1 MSEVAGGAAPGGAG
15 RERAERDV
23 AEPPVAEHHVEVPR
37 TARYYTVG
45 DRATARTVW
54 LALHGY
60 GQLAGYFARHF
71 APHAGAGSG
80 RLVVVPEALSRFY
93 VAREH
98 ATTGEPARVGAT
110 WMTREDRLSEIGDY
124 VRYLDR
130 TLDAATPGLDLAAVP
145 LGILGFSQGAAT
157 AARWLAHRHR
167 GGLAVP
173 NAMVV
178 WGGALPHDFD
188 LAGADGDA
196 LRATRLTLVVGDRD
210 EFATAAVVAEQ
221 ERRLTEAGVAY
232 ALVRYAGGHRMD
244 GAALGRVLAGSTERR
259 RP

>member
-1 MSEVAGGAAPGGAG
+1 MSEAAEAGDPG
-15 RERAERDV
+15 V
-23 AEPPVAEHHVEVPR
+23 AELGVAEHHVEVPR

-45 DRATARTVW
+45 DRATARAVW
-54 LALHGY
+54 LVLHGY

-71 APHAGAGSG
+71 AAHAAG
-80 RLVVVPEALSRFY
+80 RLVVAPEALSRFY
-93 VAREH
+93 VAREDT
-98 ATTGEPARVGAT
+98 TTGAPARVGAS
-110 WMTREDRLSEIGDY
+110 WMTREDRLAEIEDY

-130 TLDAATPGLDLAAVP
+130 ALDAATAALDLAAVP

-167 GGLAVP
+167 SGRAVP
-173 NAMVV
+173 HALVV

-210 EFATAAVVAEQ
+210 EVATAALVAAQ
-221 ERRLTEAGVAY
+221 EARLRDAGVAY
-232 ALVRYAGGHRMD
+232 TLVRYAGGHRMD
-244 GAALGRVLAGSTERR
+244 GGALGRVLGG
-259 RP
+259 

>member
-1 MSEVAGGAAPGGAG
+1 MTKGEGEAPPAASTPAQP
-15 RERAERDV
+15 EA
-23 AEPPVAEHHVEVPR
+23 HHVEVPR

-60 GQLAGYFARHF
+60 GQLAGYFVRHF
-71 APHAGAGSG
+71 AEHAAG
-80 RLVVVPEALSRFY
+80 RLVVAPEALSRFY
-93 VAREH
+93 VARERGPGEGG
-98 ATTGEPARVGAT
+98 ATGEPARVGAT
-110 WMTREDRLSEIGDY
+110 WMTREDRLAEIGDY

-130 TLDAATPGLDLAAVP
+130 ALDAATEGLDLAAVP
-145 LGILGFSQGAAT
+145 VGVLGFSQGAAT

-167 GGLAVP
+167 NGRGVP
-173 NAMVV
+173 NATVV

-210 EFATAAVVAEQ
+210 EFATEALVAEQ
-221 ERRLTEAGVAY
+221 EARLAGAGVAY
-232 ALVRYAGGHRMD
+232 TVVRYAGGHRLD
-244 GAALGRVLAGSTERR
+244 GAVLGRVLDG
-259 RP
+259 